1 MCMVRTLRCNIYVIF
16 VHSEVH
22 RNALFV
28 LLNSHKDRILRQILM
43 EVHVLCQVQQ
53 FLK

>member
-1 MCMVRTLRCNIYVIF
+1 MCMVRTLRCNLSVILCIPRYI
-16 VHSEVH
+16 

-43 EVHVLCQVQQ
+43 EVM
-53 FLK
+53 FYAKYSSS

>member
-28 LLNSHKDRILRQILM
+28 LLNSHKDRIFCGKYLWRFM
-43 EVHVLCQVQQ
+43 
-53 FLK
+53 FYAKYSSS

>member
-1 MCMVRTLRCNIYVIF
+1 MCMVRTLRCNIYVILCIP
-16 VHSEVH
+16 

-43 EVHVLCQVQQ
+43 EVM
-53 FLK
+53 FYAKYSSS

>member
-1 MCMVRTLRCNIYVIF
+1 MNVHGSHPAVQYLCHF

-43 EVHVLCQVQQ
+43 EVM
-53 FLK
+53 FYAKYSSS